1 MFTQG
6 KEVVKFVPMREFQ
19 ENYKKM
25 GVVLNIVKTGEGLCR
40 SVAMPN
46 PFVYWYNKICLNQD
60 INSRLWI
67 IQNYL
72 LSNAFVKSKFW
83 CAMIGFE
90 HFDCGAKLNVTM
102 LIW

>member
-46 PFVYWYNKICLNQD
+46 PFVY
-60 INSRLWI
+60 
-67 IQNYL
+67 
-72 LSNAFVKSKFW
+72 
-83 CAMIGFE
+83 
-90 HFDCGAKLNVTM
+90 
-102 LIW
+102 